1 MKYRKFGEIDWEVSA
16 LGFGAMRM
24 PTQDDDS
31 SNIDEEKAIEMIR
44 YAIDN
49 GVNYVDT
56 AWPYHGEESE
66 KLVAKALKDGYR
78 EKTKVATKLPIWL
91 VEEKEDL
98 DKYLNKQLEKLEVDS
113 IDFYLIHALSKKR
126 WEKCKDLEIMK
137 WLKKVQKEGKIKYKG
152 FSFHDDYDLFEEII
166 DYYEDDWDFCQIQYN
181 YLDTEYQAGKKGLKY
196 AADKDIGVVIME
208 PLRGGTLA
216 AKPPKDVQK
225 IWDKAEKDRLAPDW
239 ALQWLWNQEEVAVV
253 LSGMST
259 LEQVKENVESADNSG
274 INSLSEKENELVEKA
289 AEKFKEL
296 QPVNCTGCGYCVPC
310 PNDVHIPMN
319 FSLYN
324 EAHLYDIY
332 EEKNDF
338 YNRLK
343 AKMRAENC
351 IACGE
356 CLEKCPQNLNIIELL
371 EDVADYF
378 EVKDDNKEE

>member
-1 MKYRKFGEIDWEVSA
+1 MEYRKFGNLDWEVSS
-16 LGFGAMRM
+16 LGFGAMRL
-24 PTQDDDS
+24 PTDGDES
-31 SNIDEEKAIEMIR
+31 SNIAEKEAIEMIR

-78 EKTKVATKLPIWL
+78 EKTRVATKLPIWL
-91 VEEKEDL
+91 VDDKEDL
-98 DKYLNKQLEKLEVDS
+98 DKYLNKQLEKLEVDK
-113 IDFYLIHALSKKR
+113 IDFYLIHALSKDR
-126 WEKCKDLEIMK
+126 WQKCKDLEIMD
-137 WLKKVQKEGKIKYKG
+137 WLKKVQKEGKIGYKG
-152 FSFHDDYDLFEEII
+152 FSFHDDYDLFEDIV

-181 YLDTEYQAGKKGLKY
+181 YLDTEYQAGQKGLKY
-196 AADKDIGVVIME
+196 AADKGLAVVVME

-216 AKPPKDVQK
+216 KEPPKEIKK
-225 IWDKAEKDRLAPDW
+225 IWDKADKKRSAPDW
-239 ALQWLWNQEEVAVV
+239 ALQWLWNQEEVSVV

-259 LEQVKENVESADNSG
+259 LEQVKENVESASNSG
-274 INSLSEKENELVEKA
+274 INSLDKSEKDLIEKA
-289 AEKFKEL
+289 ADKFREM

-324 EAHLYDIY
+324 EAHLYDDY
-332 EEKNDF
+332 EEKNNT

-356 CLEKCPQNLNIIELL
+356 CLDKCPQNLSIIDLL

-378 EVKDDNKEE
+378 EVKEDNE

>member
-1 MKYRKFGEIDWEVSA
+1 MEYRKFGNLDWEVSS
-16 LGFGAMRM
+16 LGFGAMRL
-24 PTQDDDS
+24 PTDGDES
-31 SNIDEEKAIEMIR
+31 SDIAEEEAIEMIR

-78 EKTKVATKLPIWL
+78 EKTRVATKLPIWL
-91 VEEKEDL
+91 VDDKEDL
-98 DKYLNKQLEKLEVDS
+98 DKYLNKQLEKLEVDK
-113 IDFYLIHALSKKR
+113 IDFYLIHALSKDR
-126 WEKCKDLEIMK
+126 WQKCKDLEIMD
-137 WLKKVQKEGKIKYKG
+137 WLKKVQKEGKIGYKG
-152 FSFHDDYDLFEEII
+152 FSFHDDYDLFEDIV

-181 YLDTEYQAGKKGLKY
+181 YLDTEYQAGQKGLKY
-196 AADKDIGVVIME
+196 AADKGLAVVVME

-216 AKPPKDVQK
+216 KEPPKEIKK
-225 IWDKAEKDRLAPDW
+225 IWDKADKKRSAPDW
-239 ALQWLWNQEEVAVV
+239 ALQWLWNQEEVSVV

-259 LEQVKENVESADNSG
+259 LEQVKENVESASNSG
-274 INSLSEKENELVEKA
+274 INSLDKSEKDLIEKA
-289 AEKFKEL
+289 ADKFREM
-296 QPVNCTGCGYCVPC
+296 QPVDCTGCGYCVPC

-324 EAHLYDIY
+324 EAHLYDDY
-332 EEKNDF
+332 EEKNNT

-356 CLEKCPQNLNIIELL
+356 CLDKCPQNLSIIDLL

-378 EVKDDNKEE
+378 EVKEDNE

>member
-1 MKYRKFGEIDWEVSA
+1 MEYRKFGNLDWEVSS
-16 LGFGAMRM
+16 LGFGAMRL
-24 PTQDDDS
+24 PTDGDES
-31 SNIDEEKAIEMIR
+31 SNIAEKEAIEMIR

-49 GVNYVDT
+49 GVNYIDT

-78 EKTKVATKLPIWL
+78 EKTRVATKLPIWL
-91 VEEKEDL
+91 VDDKEDL
-98 DKYLNKQLEKLEVDS
+98 DKYLNKQLEKLEVDK
-113 IDFYLIHALSKKR
+113 IDFYLIHALSKDR
-126 WEKCKDLEIMK
+126 WQKCKDLEIMD
-137 WLKKVQKEGKIKYKG
+137 WLKKVQKEGKIGYKG
-152 FSFHDDYDLFEEII
+152 FSFHDDYDLFEDIV

-181 YLDTEYQAGKKGLKY
+181 YLDTEYQAGQKGLKY
-196 AADKDIGVVIME
+196 AADKGLAVVVME

-216 AKPPKDVQK
+216 KEPPKEIKK
-225 IWDKAEKDRLAPDW
+225 IWDKADKKRSAPDW
-239 ALQWLWNQEEVAVV
+239 ALQWLWNQEEVSVV

-259 LEQVKENVESADNSG
+259 LEQVKENVESASNSG
-274 INSLSEKENELVEKA
+274 INSLDKSEKDLIEKA
-289 AEKFKEL
+289 ADKFREM

-324 EAHLYDIY
+324 EAHLYDDY
-332 EEKNDF
+332 EEKNNT

-356 CLEKCPQNLNIIELL
+356 CLDKCPQNLSIIDLL

-378 EVKDDNKEE
+378 EVKEDNE

>member
-1 MKYRKFGEIDWEVSA
+1 MEYRKFGNLDWEVSS
-16 LGFGAMRM
+16 LGFGAMRL
-24 PTQDDDS
+24 PTDGDES
-31 SNIDEEKAIEMIR
+31 SNIAEKEAIEMIR

-78 EKTKVATKLPIWL
+78 EKTRVATKLPIWL
-91 VEEKEDL
+91 VDDKEDL
-98 DKYLNKQLEKLEVDS
+98 DKYLNKQLEKLEVVK
-113 IDFYLIHALSKKR
+113 IDFYLIHALSKDR
-126 WEKCKDLEIMK
+126 WQKCKDLEIMD
-137 WLKKVQKEGKIKYKG
+137 WLKKVQKEGKIGYKG
-152 FSFHDDYDLFEEII
+152 FSFHDDYDLFENII
-166 DYYEDDWDFCQIQYN
+166 DYYEEDWDFCQIQYN

-196 AADKDIGVVIME
+196 AADKGLAVVVME

-216 AKPPKDVQK
+216 KEPPKEIKK
-225 IWDKAEKDRLAPDW
+225 IWDKADKKRSAPDW
-239 ALQWLWNQEEVAVV
+239 ALQWLWNQEEVSVV

-259 LEQVKENVESADNSG
+259 LEQVKENVESASNSG
-274 INSLSEKENELVEKA
+274 INSLDKSEKDLIEKA
-289 AEKFKEL
+289 ADKFREM

-324 EAHLYDIY
+324 EAHLYDDY
-332 EEKNDF
+332 EEKNNT

-356 CLEKCPQNLNIIELL
+356 CLDKCPQNLPIIDLL

-378 EVKDDNKEE
+378 EVKEDNE

>member
-1 MKYRKFGEIDWEVSA
+1 MEYRKFGNLDWEVSS
-16 LGFGAMRM
+16 LGFGAMRL
-24 PTQDDDS
+24 PTDGDES
-31 SNIDEEKAIEMIR
+31 SNIAEKEAIEMIR

-78 EKTKVATKLPIWL
+78 EKTRVATKLPIWL
-91 VEEKEDL
+91 VDDKEDL
-98 DKYLNKQLEKLEVDS
+98 DKYLNKQLEKLEVDK
-113 IDFYLIHALSKKR
+113 IDFYLIHALSKDR
-126 WEKCKDLEIMK
+126 WQKCKDLEIMD
-137 WLKKVQKEGKIKYKG
+137 WLKKVQKEGKIGYKG
-152 FSFHDDYDLFEEII
+152 FSFHDDYDLFEDIV

-181 YLDTEYQAGKKGLKY
+181 YLDTEYQAGQKGLKY
-196 AADKDIGVVIME
+196 AADKGLAVVVME

-216 AKPPKDVQK
+216 KEPPKEIKK
-225 IWDKAEKDRLAPDW
+225 IWDKADKKRSAPDW
-239 ALQWLWNQEEVAVV
+239 ALQWLWNQEEVSVV

-259 LEQVKENVESADNSG
+259 LEQVKENVESASNSG
-274 INSLSEKENELVEKA
+274 INSLDKSEKDLIEKA
-289 AEKFKEL
+289 ADKFREM

-324 EAHLYDIY
+324 EAHLYDDY
-332 EEKNDF
+332 EEKNNT

-343 AKMRAENC
+343 AKMSAENC

-356 CLEKCPQNLNIIELL
+356 CLDKCPQNLSIIDLL

-378 EVKDDNKEE
+378 EVKEDNE

>member
-1 MKYRKFGEIDWEVSA
+1 MEYRKFGNLDWEVSS
-16 LGFGAMRM
+16 LGFGAMRL
-24 PTQDDDS
+24 PTDGDES
-31 SNIDEEKAIEMIR
+31 SDIAEKEAIEMIR

-78 EKTKVATKLPIWL
+78 EKTRVATKLPIWL
-91 VEEKEDL
+91 VDDKEDL
-98 DKYLNKQLEKLEVDS
+98 DKYLNKQLEKLEVDK
-113 IDFYLIHALSKKR
+113 IDFYLIHALSKDR
-126 WEKCKDLEIMK
+126 WQKCKDLEIMD
-137 WLKKVQKEGKIKYKG
+137 WLKKVQKEGKIGYKG
-152 FSFHDDYDLFEEII
+152 FSFHDDYDLFEDIV

-181 YLDTEYQAGKKGLKY
+181 YLDTEYQAGQKGLKY
-196 AADKDIGVVIME
+196 AADKGLAVVVME

-216 AKPPKDVQK
+216 KEPPKEIKK
-225 IWDKAEKDRLAPDW
+225 IWDKADKKRSAPDW
-239 ALQWLWNQEEVAVV
+239 ALQWLWNQEEVSVV

-259 LEQVKENVESADNSG
+259 LEQVKENVESASNSG
-274 INSLSEKENELVEKA
+274 INSLDKSEKDLIEKA
-289 AEKFKEL
+289 ADKFREM

-324 EAHLYDIY
+324 EAHLYDDY
-332 EEKNDF
+332 EEKNNT

-356 CLEKCPQNLNIIELL
+356 CLDKCPQNLSIIDLL

-378 EVKDDNKEE
+378 EVKEDNE

>member
-1 MKYRKFGEIDWEVSA
+1 MDYRKFGNIDWQVSA
-16 LGFGAMRM
+16 LGFGAMRL
-24 PTQDDDS
+24 PTDGDES
-31 SNIDEEKAIEMIR
+31 SDIAEQEAIEMIR

-91 VEEKEDL
+91 VEDKEDL
-98 DKYLNKQLEKLEVDS
+98 DKYLNKQLEKLEVDK
-113 IDFYLIHALSKKR
+113 IDFYLIHALSEDR
-126 WEKCKDLEIMK
+126 WQKCKDLEIME
-137 WLKKVQKEGKIKYKG
+137 WLKKVQKEGKIGYKG

-166 DYYEDDWDFCQIQYN
+166 DYYEKDWDFCQIQYN
-181 YLDTEYQAGKKGLKY
+181 YLDTEYQAGQKGLKY
-196 AADKDIGVVIME
+196 AADKGLAVVVME

-216 AKPPKDVQK
+216 KEPPKEIK
-225 IWDKAEKDRLAPDW
+225 EIWNKANTERSAPDW
-239 ALQWLWNQEEVAVV
+239 ALQWLWNQKEVSVV

-259 LEQVKENVESADNSG
+259 LEQVKENIESASNSG
-274 INSLSEKENELVEKA
+274 INSLDKKEKKLIEKA
-289 AEKFKEL
+289 ADKFREM
-296 QPVNCTGCGYCVPC
+296 QPVDCTGCGYCIPC

-324 EAHLYDIY
+324 EAHLYNAY
-332 EEKNDF
+332 EEKNNT
-338 YNRLK
+338 YNKLK

-351 IACGE
+351 IACEE
-356 CLEKCPQNLNIIELL
+356 CLDKCPQNLAIIDLL

-378 EVKDDNKEE
+378 EVKEDNEK

>member
-1 MKYRKFGEIDWEVSA
+1 MEYRKFGNLDWEVSS
-16 LGFGAMRM
+16 LGFGAMRL
-24 PTQDDDS
+24 PTDGDES
-31 SNIDEEKAIEMIR
+31 SDIAEEEAIEMIR

-78 EKTKVATKLPIWL
+78 EKTRVATKLPIWL
-91 VEEKEDL
+91 VDDKEDL
-98 DKYLNKQLEKLEVDS
+98 DKYLNKQLEKLEVDK
-113 IDFYLIHALSKKR
+113 IDFYLIHALSKDR
-126 WEKCKDLEIMK
+126 WQKCKDLEIMD
-137 WLKKVQKEGKIKYKG
+137 WLKKVQKEGKIGYKG
-152 FSFHDDYDLFEEII
+152 FSFHDDYDLFEDIV

-181 YLDTEYQAGKKGLKY
+181 YLDTEYQAGQKGLKY
-196 AADKDIGVVIME
+196 AADKGLAVVVME

-216 AKPPKDVQK
+216 KEPPKEIKK
-225 IWDKAEKDRLAPDW
+225 IWDKADKKRSAPDW
-239 ALQWLWNQEEVAVV
+239 ALQWLWNQEEVSVV

-259 LEQVKENVESADNSG
+259 LEQVKENVESASNSG
-274 INSLSEKENELVEKA
+274 INSLDKSEKDLIEKA
-289 AEKFKEL
+289 ADKFREM

-324 EAHLYDIY
+324 EAHLYDDY
-332 EEKNDF
+332 EEKNNT

-356 CLEKCPQNLNIIELL
+356 CLDKCPQNLSIIDLL

-378 EVKDDNKEE
+378 EVKEDNE

>member
-1 MKYRKFGEIDWEVSA
+1 MEYRKFGNLNWEVSA
-16 LGFGAMRM
+16 LGFGAMRL
-24 PTQDDDS
+24 PTDGDES
-31 SNIDEEKAIEMIR
+31 SDIEEEEAIEMIR

-78 EKTKVATKLPIWL
+78 EKTRVATKLPIWL
-91 VEEKEDL
+91 VDDKEDL
-98 DKYLNKQLEKLEVDS
+98 DKYLNKQLEKLEVDK
-113 IDFYLIHALSKKR
+113 IDFYLIHALSKDR
-126 WEKCKDLEIMK
+126 WQKCKDLEIMD
-137 WLKKVQKEGKIKYKG
+137 WLKKVQKEGKIGYKG
-152 FSFHDDYDLFEEII
+152 FSFHDDYDLFEDIV

-181 YLDTEYQAGKKGLKY
+181 YLDTEYQAGQKGLKY
-196 AADKDIGVVIME
+196 AADKGLAVVVME

-216 AKPPKDVQK
+216 KEPPKEIKK
-225 IWDKAEKDRLAPDW
+225 IWDKADKKRSAPDW
-239 ALQWLWNQEEVAVV
+239 ALQWLWNQEEVSVV

-259 LEQVKENVESADNSG
+259 LEQVKENVESASNSG
-274 INSLSEKENELVEKA
+274 INSLDKSEKDLIEKA
-289 AEKFKEL
+289 ADKFREM

-324 EAHLYDIY
+324 EAHLYDDY
-332 EEKNDF
+332 EEKNNT

-356 CLEKCPQNLNIIELL
+356 CLDKCPQNLSIIDLL

-378 EVKDDNKEE
+378 EVKEDNE

>member
-1 MKYRKFGEIDWEVSA
+1 MEYRKFGNLDWEVSS
-16 LGFGAMRM
+16 LGFGAMRL
-24 PTQDDDS
+24 PTDGDES
-31 SNIDEEKAIEMIR
+31 SNIAEKEAIEMIR

-56 AWPYHGEESE
+56 AWPYHGVESE

-78 EKTKVATKLPIWL
+78 EKTRVATKLPIWL
-91 VEEKEDL
+91 VDDKEDL
-98 DKYLNKQLEKLEVDS
+98 DKYLNKQLEKLEVDK
-113 IDFYLIHALSKKR
+113 IDFYLIHALSKDR
-126 WEKCKDLEIMK
+126 WQKCKDLEIMD
-137 WLKKVQKEGKIKYKG
+137 WLKKVQKEGKIGYKG
-152 FSFHDDYDLFEEII
+152 FSFHDDYDLFEDIV

-181 YLDTEYQAGKKGLKY
+181 YLDTEYQAGQKGLKY
-196 AADKDIGVVIME
+196 AADKGLAVVVME

-216 AKPPKDVQK
+216 KEPPKEIKK
-225 IWDKAEKDRLAPDW
+225 IWDKADKKRSAPDW
-239 ALQWLWNQEEVAVV
+239 ALQWLWNQEEVSVV

-259 LEQVKENVESADNSG
+259 LEQVKENVESASNSG
-274 INSLSEKENELVEKA
+274 INSLDKSEKDLIEKA
-289 AEKFKEL
+289 ADKFREM

-324 EAHLYDIY
+324 EAHLYDDY
-332 EEKNDF
+332 EEKNNT

-356 CLEKCPQNLNIIELL
+356 CLDKCPQNLSIIDLL

-378 EVKDDNKEE
+378 EVKEDNE

>member
-1 MKYRKFGEIDWEVSA
+1 MEYRKFGNIDWEVSA
-16 LGFGAMRM
+16 LGFGAMRL
-24 PTQDDDS
+24 PTDGDES
-31 SNIDEEKAIEMIR
+31 SDIAEEEAIEMIR

-91 VEEKEDL
+91 VDDKEDL
-98 DKYLNKQLEKLEVDS
+98 DKYLNKQLEKLEVDK
-113 IDFYLIHALSKKR
+113 IDFYLIHALSKDR
-126 WEKCKDLEIMK
+126 WQKCKDLEIMD
-137 WLKKVQKEGKIKYKG
+137 WLKKVQKEGKIGYKG
-152 FSFHDDYDLFEEII
+152 FSFHDDYDLFENII
-166 DYYEDDWDFCQIQYN
+166 DYYEEDWDFCQIQYN

-196 AADKDIGVVIME
+196 AADKGLAVVVME

-216 AKPPKDVQK
+216 KEPPKEIK
-225 IWDKAEKDRLAPDW
+225 EIWNKADKKRSAPDW
-239 ALQWLWNQEEVAVV
+239 ALQWLWNQEEVSVV

-259 LEQVKENVESADNSG
+259 LEQVKENVVSASNSG
-274 INSLSEKENELVEKA
+274 INSLDKNEKDLIENA
-289 AEKFKEL
+289 ADKFREM
-296 QPVNCTGCGYCVPC
+296 QPVDCTGCGYCIPC

-324 EAHLYDIY
+324 EAHLYDDY
-332 EEKNDF
+332 EEKNNT

-356 CLEKCPQNLNIIELL
+356 CLDKCPQNLDIIDLL

-378 EVKDDNKEE
+378 EVKEDNEEE

>member
-1 MKYRKFGEIDWEVSA
+1 MEYRKFGNIDWEVSA
-16 LGFGAMRM
+16 LGFGAMRL
-24 PTQDDDS
+24 PTDGDES
-31 SNIDEEKAIEMIR
+31 SDIAEEEAVEMIR

-91 VEEKEDL
+91 VDDKEDL
-98 DKYLNKQLEKLEVDS
+98 DKYLNKQLEKLEVDK
-113 IDFYLIHALSKKR
+113 IDFYLIHALSKDR
-126 WEKCKDLEIMK
+126 WQKCKDLEIMD
-137 WLKKVQKEGKIKYKG
+137 WLKKVQKEGKIGYKG
-152 FSFHDDYDLFEEII
+152 FSFHDDYDLFENII
-166 DYYEDDWDFCQIQYN
+166 DYYEEDWDFCQIQYN

-196 AADKDIGVVIME
+196 AADKGLAVVVME

-216 AKPPKDVQK
+216 KEPPKEIK
-225 IWDKAEKDRLAPDW
+225 EIWNKADKKRSAPDW
-239 ALQWLWNQEEVAVV
+239 ALQWLWNQEEVSVV

-259 LEQVKENVESADNSG
+259 LEQVKENVVSASNSG
-274 INSLSEKENELVEKA
+274 INSLDKNEKDLIENA
-289 AEKFKEL
+289 ADKFREM
-296 QPVNCTGCGYCVPC
+296 QPVDCTGCGYCIPC

-324 EAHLYDIY
+324 EAHLYDDY
-332 EEKNDF
+332 EEKNNT

-356 CLEKCPQNLNIIELL
+356 CLDKCPQNLDIIDLL

-378 EVKDDNKEE
+378 EVKEDNEEE

>member
-1 MKYRKFGEIDWEVSA
+1 MEYRKFGNIDWEVSA
-16 LGFGAMRM
+16 LGFGAMRL
-24 PTQDDDS
+24 PTDGDES
-31 SNIDEEKAIEMIR
+31 SDIAEEEAIEMIR

-91 VEEKEDL
+91 VDDKEDL
-98 DKYLNKQLEKLEVDS
+98 DKYLNKQLEKLEVDK
-113 IDFYLIHALSKKR
+113 IDFYLIHALSKDR
-126 WEKCKDLEIMK
+126 WQKCKDLEIMD
-137 WLKKVQKEGKIKYKG
+137 WLKKVQKEGKIGYKG
-152 FSFHDDYDLFEEII
+152 FSFHDDYDLFENII
-166 DYYEDDWDFCQIQYN
+166 DYYEEDWDFCQIQYN

-196 AADKDIGVVIME
+196 AADKGLAVVVME

-216 AKPPKDVQK
+216 KEPPKEIK
-225 IWDKAEKDRLAPDW
+225 EIWNKADKKRSAPDW
-239 ALQWLWNQEEVAVV
+239 ALQWLWNQEEVSVV

-259 LEQVKENVESADNSG
+259 LKQVKENVVSASNSG
-274 INSLSEKENELVEKA
+274 INSLDKNEKDLIENA
-289 AEKFKEL
+289 ADKFREM
-296 QPVNCTGCGYCVPC
+296 QPVDCTGCGYCIPC

-324 EAHLYDIY
+324 EAHLYDDY
-332 EEKNDF
+332 EEKNNT

-356 CLEKCPQNLNIIELL
+356 CLDKCPQNLDIIDLL

-378 EVKDDNKEE
+378 EVKEDNEEE

>member
-1 MKYRKFGEIDWEVSA
+1 MEYRKFGNIDWEVSA
-16 LGFGAMRM
+16 LGFGAMRL
-24 PTQDDDS
+24 PTDGDES
-31 SNIDEEKAIEMIR
+31 SDIAEEEAIEMIR

-91 VEEKEDL
+91 VDNKEDL
-98 DKYLNKQLEKLEVDS
+98 DKYLNKQLEKLEVDK
-113 IDFYLIHALSKKR
+113 IDFYLIHALSKDR
-126 WEKCKDLEIMK
+126 WQKCKDLEIMD
-137 WLKKVQKEGKIKYKG
+137 WLKKVQKEGKIGYKG
-152 FSFHDDYDLFEEII
+152 FSFHDDYDLFENII
-166 DYYEDDWDFCQIQYN
+166 DYYEEDWDFCQIQYN

-196 AADKDIGVVIME
+196 AADKGLAVVVME

-216 AKPPKDVQK
+216 KEPPKEIK
-225 IWDKAEKDRLAPDW
+225 EIWNKADKKRSAPDW
-239 ALQWLWNQEEVAVV
+239 ALQWLWNQEEVSVV

-259 LEQVKENVESADNSG
+259 LEQVKENVVSASNSG
-274 INSLSEKENELVEKA
+274 INSLDKNEKDLIENA
-289 AEKFKEL
+289 ADKFREM
-296 QPVNCTGCGYCVPC
+296 QPVDCTGCGYCIPC

-324 EAHLYDIY
+324 EAHLYDDY
-332 EEKNDF
+332 EEKNNT

-356 CLEKCPQNLNIIELL
+356 CLDKCPQNLDIIDLL

-378 EVKDDNKEE
+378 EVKEDNEEE

>member
-1 MKYRKFGEIDWEVSA
+1 MEYRKFGNLDWEVSS
-16 LGFGAMRM
+16 LGFGAMRL
-24 PTQDDDS
+24 PTDGDES
-31 SNIDEEKAIEMIR
+31 SNIAEKEAIEMIR

-78 EKTKVATKLPIWL
+78 EKTRVATKLPIWL
-91 VEEKEDL
+91 VDDKEDL
-98 DKYLNKQLEKLEVDS
+98 DKYLNKQLEKLEVDK
-113 IDFYLIHALSKKR
+113 IDFYLIHALSKDR
-126 WEKCKDLEIMK
+126 WQKCKDLEIMD
-137 WLKKVQKEGKIKYKG
+137 WLKKVQKEGKIGYKG
-152 FSFHDDYDLFEEII
+152 FSFHDDYDLFEDIV

-181 YLDTEYQAGKKGLKY
+181 YLDTEYQAGQKGLKY
-196 AADKDIGVVIME
+196 AADKGLAVVVME

-216 AKPPKDVQK
+216 KEPPKEIKK
-225 IWDKAEKDRLAPDW
+225 IWDKADKKRSAPDW
-239 ALQWLWNQEEVAVV
+239 ALQWLWNQEEVSVV

-259 LEQVKENVESADNSG
+259 LEQVKENVESASNSG
-274 INSLSEKENELVEKA
+274 INSLDKSEKDLIEKA
-289 AEKFKEL
+289 ADKFREM

-324 EAHLYDIY
+324 EAHLYDDY
-332 EEKNDF
+332 EEKNNT

-356 CLEKCPQNLNIIELL
+356 CLDKCPQNLPIIDLL

-378 EVKDDNKEE
+378 EVKEDNE